1 MELNYIKEFT
11 VLAEYKSFSKAAD
24 ELYIS
29 QPTLTKHI
37 QALEHELGG
46 KLFNRNTH
54 GISLSEFGE
63 LFLPF
68 AMRISDVQNEY
79 ESALKSYRRMKSS
92 SFSIGVVHNLQYFGA
107 IKLLVGFRDLYPDCI
122 INAEELEENKLE
134 SMFKN
139 KQINLITAAFPSD
152 VVPQAPFIPIAEG
165 HIVAVMCSSHPLAR
179 KNSISLQDLE
189 NEPLILPER
198 TAMFS
203 KLILSAFRSSGI
215 KPHIV
220 YEGSSLGCLDFARAG
235 MGISLQSKELIAG
248 QRDPDL
254 HPIDVIPNIS
264 YRYGLVHAGMKNLT
278 PWEKK
283 FADYV
288 TQTSKGVF
296 GNKE

>member
-1 MELNYIKEFT
+1 MELRYIKEFT

-37 QALEHELGG
+37 QALERELGG
-46 KLFNRNTH
+46 RLFNRNTH
-54 GISLSEFGE
+54 GISLSKFGE

-68 AMRISDVQNEY
+68 AIRISKVQKEY
-79 ESALKSYRRMKSS
+79 ESALQSYRRMKSS
-92 SFSIGVVHNLQYFGA
+92 SFTIGVVHNLQYFRA
-107 IKLLVGFRDLYPDCI
+107 IKILVAFRELYPDCI

-134 SMFKN
+134 NMFKG
-139 KQINLITAAFPSD
+139 KQINLITAAFPSGT
-152 VVPQAPFIPIAEG
+152 VPDSPFIPIAEG

-179 KNSISLQDLE
+179 KKSISLQDLE
-189 NEPLILPER
+189 NEPLIIPER

-203 KLILSAFRSSGI
+203 KLILTAFKSTGI

-220 YEGSSLGCLDFARAG
+220 YEGSSLGCLDFAKAG
-235 MGISLQSKELIAG
+235 MGISLQSRELIAG

-254 HPIDVIPNIS
+254 HPIDVLPHIS
-264 YRYGLVHAGMKNLT
+264 YQYGLMHAEVKDLS

-283 FADYV
+283 FVDYV
-288 TQTSKGVF
+288 MSTYKVR
-296 GNKE
+296 

>member
-1 MELNYIKEFT
+1 MELRYIKEFT
-11 VLAEYKSFSKAAD
+11 VLAEYKSYSKAAD

-37 QALEHELGG
+37 QALERELGD
-46 KLFNRNTH
+46 KLLIRNTH

-68 AMRISDVQNEY
+68 AIRISEVQNEY
-79 ESALKSYRRMKSS
+79 ESAVQSYRRMKSS
-92 SFSIGVVHNLQYFGA
+92 SFSIGVVHNLQYFRA
-107 IKLLVGFRDLYPDCI
+107 IKILVGFRELYPDCI

-134 SMFKN
+134 SMFRN

-152 VVPQAPFIPIAEG
+152 AVPPAPFIPIAEG
-165 HIVAVMCSSHPLAR
+165 HIVAVMCSTHPLAR
-179 KNSISLQDLE
+179 RKNVSLQDLGH
-189 NEPLILPER
+189 EPLIIPER

-203 KLILSAFRSSGI
+203 KLILSAFKSAGI
-215 KPHIV
+215 KPNIV

-254 HPIDVIPNIS
+254 HPIDVTPYIS
-264 YRYGLVHAGMKNLT
+264 YRYGLMHAEVKNLS

-283 FADYV
+283 FVDYV
-288 TQTSKGVF
+288 MKISIGVF
-296 GNKE
+296 GK